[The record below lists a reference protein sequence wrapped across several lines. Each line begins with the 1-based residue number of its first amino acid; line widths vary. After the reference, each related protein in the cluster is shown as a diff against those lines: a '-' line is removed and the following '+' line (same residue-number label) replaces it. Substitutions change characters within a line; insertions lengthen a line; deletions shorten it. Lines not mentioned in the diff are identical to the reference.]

1 MAIEY
6 GGLDITL
13 PSVANTAIVQ
23 YAGQILAATGISATT
38 GNNVVTCGFAQ
49 EAKAA
54 GGANVQTQVSV
65 RVNGVTKAIAAAT
78 APAPGVHTSPAAAGA
93 VVTAAADGN
102 AINGIC
108 LAQANTVAADIFP
121 LLIFQ
126 SRRS

>member
-78 APAPGVHTSPAAAGA
+78 APAPGVHTSPAAA
-93 VVTAAADGN
+93 DGN